1 MVIFGDAFG
10 PSPISLRLFVIP
22 HRLGRINV
30 AVPAAPAPALGSIL
44 NLLFS
49 TDCLQVLQ
57 QLCGFYKAA
66 YFRLLLVFYGAV
78 TGRGRR
84 GYSSHCRLISS
95 QKVDKESPK
104 RHLIAVTPFSTEL
117 NESNRLLFLRLS
129 QKEETRKKKKEPAR
143 APTPPI
149 NHFNAPKFSIQLV
162 GFHFF
167 KWLHSPQRSKSTIYP
182 FDWPNVVAFRPAS
195 TFQTMKFS
203 AELIQLANSVKIWL
217 KRLEELIQ
225 ASNFQFR

>member
-1 MVIFGDAFG
+1 MRSLNGVLCFVNHRHWFLEKVVIFGDAFG

-95 QKVDKESPK
+95 QMVDKESPK

-129 QKEETRKKKKEPAR
+129 QKEETKKKPAR
-143 APTPPI
+143 PPTPPI
-149 NHFNAPKFSIQLV
+149 NHFNAPKFFDSIGWISFLQ
-162 GFHFF
+162 
-167 KWLHSPQRSKSTIYP
+167 
-182 FDWPNVVAFRPAS
+182 VAP
-195 TFQTMKFS
+195 
-203 AELIQLANSVKIWL
+203 LATAV
-217 KRLEELIQ
+217 
-225 ASNFQFR
+225 